1 MIQGKASVSFDTGV
15 WIKESAA
22 VVGKK
27 EGEGPLGNE
36 FDEVCMDELFGQK
49 TWEDAEGELLR
60 RCAQLAMDKAAVTPE
75 KVRFAFAGDLLNQ
88 TTASSFGLKSFQIP
102 QFGLYGACST
112 MGESMV
118 LGAMTVGAGYAEQ
131 VLCAASSH
139 FASAEKTFRNPLDYG
154 SQRPYSATW
163 TVTGAGAV
171 ILSGKSGLARITGVT
186 VGKVVDYGIKD
197 PMNMGA
203 AMAPAAA
210 DTIYQAL
217 TDFNLEPESF
227 DRIITGDLGYI
238 GQTALIDLLRKK
250 NVDISNQH
258 MDCGIE
264 MFDQKTQDTHAGGSG
279 CGCAASTFCSL
290 VMKKLKSGEWKRVLF
305 CPTGALMSQTTYH
318 EEQTIPGICHG
329 VMVESAAGVF
339 IG

>member
-1 MIQGKASVSFDTGV
+1 MIQGKASIRFDRSV
-15 WIKESAA
+15 WIKQTAS

-27 EGEGPLGNE
+27 EGEGPRGND

-49 TWEDAEGELLR
+49 SWEDAEGELLR
-60 RCAQLAMDKAAVTPE
+60 RCAERAMNKAKVTPE
-75 KVRFAFAGDLLNQ
+75 NIRYAFAGDLLNQ

-112 MGESMV
+112 MGESMM
-118 LGAMTVGAGYAEQ
+118 LGAMTVGAGYAEH

-171 ILSGKSGLARITGVT
+171 ILSSTSGLAHITGVT
-186 VGKVVDYGIKD
+186 TGKVVDYGIKD

-217 TDFNLEPESF
+217 TDFGLQPTDF

-238 GQTALIDLLRKK
+238 GQTALIDLLKK
-250 NVDISNQH
+250 KGMDISGQH

-279 CGCAASTFCSL
+279 CGCAASIFCSYIIG
-290 VMKKLKSGEWKRVLF
+290 KLQNKEWKRILF

-318 EEQTIPGICHG
+318 EEQTIPGICHA
-329 VMVESAAGVF
+329 VMVEADT
-339 IG
+339 ITRL

>member
-1 MIQGKASVSFDTGV
+1 MIQGKASIRFDTSV
-15 WIKESAA
+15 WIKECAS

-27 EGEGPLGNE
+27 EGEGPKGND
-36 FDEVCMDELFGQK
+36 FDEVCIDELFGQK
-49 TWEDAEGELLR
+49 SWEEAEGELLH
-60 RCAQLAMDKAAVTPE
+60 RCAARAMDKAGVAPE
-75 KVRFAFAGDLLNQ
+75 NIRYAFAGDLLNQ

-112 MGESMV
+112 MGETMV
-118 LGAMTVGAGYAEQ
+118 LGAMTVGAGYAEH

-171 ILSGKSGLARITGVT
+171 VLSKSSGPARIAGVT
-186 VGKVVDYGIKD
+186 TGKVVDYGIKD

-210 DTIYQAL
+210 DTIFQAL
-217 TDFNLEPESF
+217 GDFGMQPSDF

-238 GQTALIDLLRKK
+238 GQTALIDLLKK
-250 NVDISNQH
+250 KGVNIEEQH

-279 CGCAASTFCSL
+279 CGCAASIFCSYI
-290 VMKKLKSGEWKRVLF
+290 MKKLREKAWKRVLF

-318 EEQTIPGICHG
+318 EEQTIPGICHA
-329 VMVESAAGVF
+329 VMVESY
-339 IG
+339 